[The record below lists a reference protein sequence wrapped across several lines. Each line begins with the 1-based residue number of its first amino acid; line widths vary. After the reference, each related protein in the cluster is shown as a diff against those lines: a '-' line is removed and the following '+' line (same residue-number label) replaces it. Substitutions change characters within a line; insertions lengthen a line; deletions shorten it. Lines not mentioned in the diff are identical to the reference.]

1 MSLDPFYKMECTS
14 VSISDNDKFEA
25 IDQICWIKKQRPNVK
40 CTFDY
45 LTKMEITRNVSLDDL
60 PKRMMNLEKE
70 RKIFNRIFNSRDS
83 FYVAESDIH
92 DTMPSIPRCE
102 IQSTVST
109 PLSLYDETNSYKSYE
124 LKDLQTETTA

>member
-1 MSLDPFYKMECTS
+1 
-14 VSISDNDKFEA
+14 
-25 IDQICWIKKQRPNVK
+25 
-40 CTFDY
+40 
-45 LTKMEITRNVSLDDL
+45 MEITKNVSLDDL

-83 FYVAESDIH
+83 FYVAGSDIH

-109 PLSLYDETNSYKSYE
+109 PLSPYDETNSYKSYE
-124 LKDLQTETTA
+124 LKDLQTETAA

>member
-1 MSLDPFYKMECTS
+1 MSLDPFYKMECSS

-25 IDQICWIKKQRPNVK
+25 IDQIRWIKKQRPNVK

-45 LTKMEITRNVSLDDL
+45 LTKMEITRNISLDDL

>member
-1 MSLDPFYKMECTS
+1 
-14 VSISDNDKFEA
+14 
-25 IDQICWIKKQRPNVK
+25 
-40 CTFDY
+40 
-45 LTKMEITRNVSLDDL
+45 MEITRNISLDDL

-70 RKIFNRIFNSRDS
+70 RKIFNRIFNSRNS

-92 DTMPSIPRCE
+92 DTMPSLPRCE

>member
-25 IDQICWIKKQRPNVK
+25 IDQIRWIKKQRPNVK